1 MTDNTLSRAMK
12 ASASPARECASDCP
26 VIPLPQALELIRLHA
41 KRRVYFEHGRLV
53 LDYSARRRDRS
64 ASVRVTSK
72 RQAVNQ

>member
-1 MTDNTLSRAMK
+1 MTPDLLSRAFK

-53 LDYSARRRDRS
+53 LDYR
-64 ASVRVTSK
+64 TSK